1 MGFMDKVK
9 AQAEHAAAKG
19 KVMAE
24 KGMEKG
30 KVVAEKGMEKS
41 KEGLAHGQAKVK
53 EMQDKRAG
61 EAGKPDAPAG
71 DYKLDD
77 L

>member
-9 AQAEHAAAKG
+9 AQAEQAAAKG

-30 KVVAEKGMEKS
+30 K
-41 KEGLAHGQAKVK
+41 EGLAQGQAKVK
-53 EMQDKRAG
+53 EMQDKRAVG
-61 EAGKPDAPAG
+61 TESEPGQPDAPSG

-77 L
+77 V

>member
-9 AQAEHAAAKG
+9 AQAEQAAAKG
-19 KVMAE
+19 KVLAE

-30 KVVAEKGMEKS
+30 K
-41 KEGLAHGQAKVK
+41 EGLAQGQAKVK
-53 EMQDKRAG
+53 EMQDKRAAEHEG
-61 EAGKPDAPAG
+61 GTPDAPAG

-77 L
+77 A

>member
-30 KVVAEKGMEKS
+30 K
-41 KEGLAHGQAKVK
+41 EGLAQGQAKVK
-53 EMQDKRAG
+53 EMLDKRAG
-61 EAGKPDAPAG
+61 ETKPDAPAG

-77 L
+77 V

>member
-9 AQAEHAAAKG
+9 GQAEQALAKG
-19 KVMAE
+19 KVAAE

-30 KVVAEKGMEKS
+30 K
-41 KEGLAHGQAKVK
+41 EGLAQGQAKVK
-53 EMQDKRAG
+53 DMQDKRA
-61 EAGKPDAPAG
+61 ADHKPDSPAG

-77 L
+77 V